1 MLRTYAPIN
10 KKRLKEQLKKD
21 EGYTSEPEYLKIK
34 KLPDGTFERE
44 DHQTVGHGHKVLPG
58 MKFPT
63 FPDGGFDT
71 LENVKKTVFDKLLDE
86 DMAIAI
92 QDAKSLIGEDH
103 PPEIL
108 EGFSNM
114 AFQIG
119 KTKLSKFVET
129 IKFIKN
135 NNYMEASIEMLDSD
149 WADQTPERA
158 TRISTLF
165 QEAK

>member
-10 KKRLKEQLKKD
+10 KNRLKEQLKKD
-21 EGYTSEPEYLKIK
+21 EGYTSEPEYLEIK
-34 KLPDGTFERE
+34 KLPDGTFVKE

-63 FPDGGFDT
+63 FKNQKDAEQAYDVL
-71 LENVKKTVFDKLLDE
+71 LEK

-103 PPEIL
+103 PPKIL

-114 AFQIG
+114 AFQLG
-119 KTKLSKFVET
+119 KTKLSEFVET

-149 WADQTPERA
+149 WAYQAPERA